1 MIAANISTQPESS
14 RTESACPNITQPA
27 INEITDSRLRIKD
40 ATVGFM
46 PRCPTIWS
54 VYATPQEKTPAYS
67 TGTHACRTA
76 HISGFSNSHMQT
88 ADSSAHTKNW
98 MHDIFTPSASGAK

>member
-40 ATVGFM
+40 ATVKKG
-46 PRCPTIWS
+46 
-54 VYATPQEKTPAYS
+54 KTPS
-67 TGTHACRTA
+67 
-76 HISGFSNSHMQT
+76 
-88 ADSSAHTKNW
+88 DSEGVFCYR
-98 MHDIFTPSASGAK
+98 DILGHESW